1 MKSSTVTQKG
11 QVTIPKEFRDAFGW
25 SKDTKV
31 AFLMEEDGVKI
42 ITSTKSASEVIAR
55 MKKTRWNGPS
65 ADELMDETRSE
76 V

>member
-11 QVTIPKEFRDAFGW
+11 QVTIPKAYRDAFGW

-31 AFLMEEDGVKI
+31 AFLKEEDGVKI
-42 ITSTKSASEVIAR
+42 ITSTSYATEVIER
-55 MKKTRWNGPS
+55 MEKTQWHGPS
-65 ADELMDETRSE
+65 ADELMSETRSE